1 MTGVSG
7 TKTGT
12 LEGVSPTY
20 EYYSGT
26 GTGGTDLGSTAP
38 SAAGTYTVVASFAGS
53 TDYTSASASQT
64 FTVSKATPT
73 AVLTA
78 SANPSVSGQS
88 VVFTATVSGSG
99 SGMPTGTVT
108 FKDGTTILGT
118 GTVNSSGQAT
128 FSTSALSGGRHTITA
143 SYGGDEN
150 FNAANGTLTQ
160 TVGLGPTV
168 RITSSASSAV
178 SGQSMTFTATVVAST
193 RGSAKPTGKVTFMDG
208 NTVLGTGTLS
218 ASGVA
223 TLKTKALGAGSHTI
237 TVNYGGDTNFV
248 AGTANLAQKVNQDA
262 DHDLACR
269 LSPQGHIWPATD
281 LNRYRQDSN
290 PGVGNAHWNRDLHG
304 RYQEAGHRHPER
316 QRPSD
321 PCYVVGGRG
330 HAQDHGCLRGRHE
343 LRLQQRCADRGGP
356 GAPAGPHS
364 ARTSTASPDAATLD
378 SAVSGTDN
386 GERPRS
392 SLWNMLAAPAVTDA
406 ALAALMRE

>member
-1 MTGVSG
+1 
-7 TKTGT
+7 
-12 LEGVSPTY
+12 
-20 EYYSGT
+20 
-26 GTGGTDLGSTAP
+26 
-38 SAAGTYTVVASFAGS
+38 
-53 TDYTSASASQT
+53 
-64 FTVSKATPT
+64 
-73 AVLTA
+73 
-78 SANPSVSGQS
+78 
-88 VVFTATVSGSG
+88 
-99 SGMPTGTVT
+99 MPTGTVT

-262 DHDLACR
+262 TTISLVASVHKAISGQPLTLTATVKIRTPGSGTPTGTVTFMDGTKR
-269 LSPQGHIWPATD
+269 LGTGTLNASGQAT
-281 LNRYRQDSN
+281 LVTSL
-290 PGVGNAHWNRDLHG
+290 VA
-304 RYQEAGHRHPER
+304 
-316 QRPSD
+316 RPRTRS
-321 PCYVVGGRG
+321 
-330 HAQDHGCLRGRHE
+330 
-343 LRLQQRCADRGGP
+343 RLFTRATRTS
-356 GAPAGPHS
+356 APA
-364 ARTSTASPDAATLD
+364 
-378 SAVSGTDN
+378 
-386 GERPRS
+386 
-392 SLWNMLAAPAVTDA
+392 
-406 ALAALMRE
+406 ALC